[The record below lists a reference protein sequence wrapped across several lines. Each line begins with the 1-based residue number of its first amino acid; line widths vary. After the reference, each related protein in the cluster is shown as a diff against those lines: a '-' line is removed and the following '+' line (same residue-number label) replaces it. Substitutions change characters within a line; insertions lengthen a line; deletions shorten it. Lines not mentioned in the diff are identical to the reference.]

1 MSKKMDTN
9 AVLRKDFRSYLLK
22 AVGNCTEIAVDYT
35 VALKA
40 LDMAI
45 QKGQLTSLEDAFVS
59 SLRVHTVD
67 NGEQV
72 KKSKIDISG
81 HDNQWVTRDYEIVCD
96 HLKMAIQLINEFAS
110 WDCEPYV
117 NEDGELQYD
126 GFDSPWVAKRARE
139 LLKVIDP

>member
-1 MSKKMDTN
+1 MSKKMNSD
-9 AVLRKDFRSYLLK
+9 ALLIKDFKAYLLR
-22 AVGNCTEIAVDYT
+22 ATRGMLVDAP
-35 VALKA
+35 VAIKSLE
-40 LDMAI
+40 LAI
-45 QKGQLTSLEDAFVS
+45 QKKNLTDLEAEFIS
-59 SLRVHTVD
+59 NLRVYPVD
-67 NGEQV
+67 SGEQV
-72 KKSKIDISG
+72 KKSKIDISVN
-81 HDNQWVTRDYEIVCD
+81 DPQWIVRDYEIVCE